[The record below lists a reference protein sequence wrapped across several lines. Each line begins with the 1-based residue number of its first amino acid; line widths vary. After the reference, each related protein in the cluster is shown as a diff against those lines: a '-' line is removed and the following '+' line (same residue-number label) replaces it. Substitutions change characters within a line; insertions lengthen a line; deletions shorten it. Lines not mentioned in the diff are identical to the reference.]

1 MLSCQSRWNLSN
13 ICHSMKRKLHFSK
26 RGVTFQT
33 LTHWRLWHFNTGAKL
48 STPFWPQSPLIKAY
62 TYDIK
67 EFNFFDLTFYR
78 EKSDRFGNKLNLF
91 TQNSEKKLNIWNWI
105 ICKVLVSNCAMYVV
119 TLEIVLTLKVLLDLL
134 GTT

>member
-1 MLSCQSRWNLSN
+1 
-13 ICHSMKRKLHFSK
+13 MKRKLHFSK

-62 TYDIK
+62 IYDIK

-78 EKSDRFGNKLNLF
+78 EKNDRFGNKLNFF
-91 TQNSEKKLNIWNWI
+91 TQQRWKNKKYEYMNLNNLQSTFVYYTI
-105 ICKVLVSNCAMYVV
+105 IVCLITLFDVCCVV
-119 TLEIVLTLKVLLDLL
+119 TLEIVLTLKVVDLL
-134 GTT
+134 ETTQF